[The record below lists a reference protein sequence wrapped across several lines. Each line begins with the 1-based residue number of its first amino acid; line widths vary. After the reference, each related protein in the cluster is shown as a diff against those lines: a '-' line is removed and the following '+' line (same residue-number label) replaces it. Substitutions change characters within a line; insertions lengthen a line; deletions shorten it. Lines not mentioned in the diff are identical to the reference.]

1 MPELSPLYVEN
12 ASPDS
17 IRHQIK
23 LARDN
28 RDRWQRRVDDLARL
42 LDQRLGQI
50 DAGTWPPGTS
60 TSPEAAPDAT

>member
-1 MPELSPLYVEN
+1 MASQRIDPLYAEH

-23 LARDN
+23 LARAN
-28 RDRWQRRVDDLARL
+28 RDRWQRRVDALTRL

-50 DAGTWPPGTS
+50 DTGTWPPK
-60 TSPEAAPDAT
+60 EEE